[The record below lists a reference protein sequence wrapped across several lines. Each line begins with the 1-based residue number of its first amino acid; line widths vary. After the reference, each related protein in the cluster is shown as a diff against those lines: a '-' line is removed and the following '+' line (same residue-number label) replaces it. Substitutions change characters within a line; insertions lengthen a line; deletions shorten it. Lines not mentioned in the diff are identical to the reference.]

1 MLEFRGI
8 SKVYGSQHANSEISF
23 SVPRGQIHALIGENG
38 AGKSTL
44 MRMLFGLERP
54 TSGQFFLD
62 AKPYQPESPIDAKKN
77 RIGMVHQH
85 FELAGAISAL
95 DHIILED
102 ATQGGFF
109 SKTFR
114 PLDRQAWLT
123 KLEKI
128 SNDFDM
134 PVPWLS
140 PVQDLSVGIQQRI
153 EIIKLLAFDTEILI
167 LDEPT
172 AVLTPQEIEQFLS
185 RLLTLKTAGKT
196 ILLISHKLKEVLAVA
211 DAVSVL
217 RGGKLV
223 HSGSIHGETAS
234 TLASKMVGF
243 DFHLNSLERQQ
254 VASKSLV
261 KIESLSAKNAVGD
274 SLLEN
279 INFEIKSGR
288 ILGIAGVH
296 GNGQSELLKSLIIP
310 RESKLSFSGQ
320 IHWNNLNLLELTNP
334 EIRNLP
340 LGFIPEDRLHQ
351 AVIPRFSVFEN
362 YQLGRLDFFNGN
374 QILTTKRDAEIQA
387 AIQEFDVRPTMAT
400 LAFSSFSG
408 GNQQKLVVA
417 RELKRNP
424 QVLIIAEPTRGVDIG
439 AIELIHQAIITARNT
454 GVAILLISSELDELI
469 RLSDELLVMSRG
481 KVAAHFERQDFN
493 LSKIGES
500 MGGAK

>member
-44 MRMLFGLERP
+44 MRLLFGLERP

-62 AKPYQPESPIDAKKN
+62 GKLYQPENPIDAKINK
-77 RIGMVHQH
+77 IGMVHQH
-85 FELAGAISAL
+85 FELAGALSAL

-102 ATQGGFF
+102 ATLGGFF
-109 SKTFR
+109 SKTLL
-114 PLDRQAWLT
+114 PLDRQGWLN
-123 KLEKI
+123 KLDKI
-128 SNDFDM
+128 SKDFDM
-134 PVPWLS
+134 PVPWQS

-185 RLLTLKTAGKT
+185 RLLTLKSAGKT

-223 HSGSIHGETAS
+223 HSGPMKGES
-234 TLASKMVGF
+234 SSSLASKMVGF
-243 DFHLNSLERQQ
+243 DFHLNTLEHKQ
-254 VASKSLV
+254 VASKSMV
-261 KIESLSAKNAVGD
+261 KVQSLSATNAFGA
-274 SLLEN
+274 SLLES
-279 INFEIKSGR
+279 INLEIKSGR

-310 RESKLSFSGQ
+310 RESKLNFTGK
-320 IHWNNLNLLELTNP
+320 ILWNNLNLLDLTNP

-362 YQLGRLDFFNGN
+362 YQLGRMDFFNGN
-374 QILTTKRDAEIQA
+374 QILTTKRDSEIQS
-387 AIQEFDVRPTMAT
+387 AIQEFDVRPAT
-400 LAFSSFSG
+400 ADLSFASFSG

-417 RELKRNP
+417 RELKRKP
-424 QVLIIAEPTRGVDIG
+424 EVLIIAEPTRGVDIG
-439 AIELIHQAIITARNT
+439 AIELIHRAIIAARNE

-481 KVAAHFERQDFN
+481 KVAAHFERQEFN